1 MPSPRVLILRA
12 PGTNCDRET
21 AYAFERA
28 GAVTEPCHINRL
40 LESPQRLL
48 DFQIACLPGG
58 FSYGDDVAA
67 GRILANQFRH
77 HLTDFLREFRDA
89 GKLIFGICNGF
100 QILIKSGILL
110 EDEPAGPPATLTWNE
125 SGRYTDRWV
134 HVQATGDRCVFLRG
148 IERMFLP
155 IAHAEGK
162 FVTRDLEALARL
174 RAAGQLALRYTTEAG
189 TSSMDEPLPF
199 PANPNG
205 SMRPDRPSV
214 RTDAPPRTPHR
225 SHSSSPLDA
234 IGASRSWRWFQGVS
248 ERRSLLR
255 MMYDGLPVRRSGP
268 CITSSLWGR
277 FATCPP
283 VPLPAGQVENLPHE
297 ALSVVRRTSS
307 PSIRPVQ
314 NERSRRPE
322 SLNESVVG
330 QVCNLPSGSQASRA
344 G

>member
-58 FSYGDDVAA
+58 FSYGDDIAA

-162 FVTRDLEALARL
+162 FVTRDLETLARL

-205 SMRPDRPSV
+205 AWANVAGVCDPTGRVFGLMPHPERHIDHTHHPHWTRL
-214 RTDAPPRTPHR
+214 APREVG
-225 SHSSSPLDA
+225 D
-234 IGASRSWRWFQGVS
+234 GFKVFQNAVA
-248 ERRSLLR
+248 
-255 MMYDGLPVRRSGP
+255 Y
-268 CITSSLWGR
+268 
-277 FATCPP
+277 FA
-283 VPLPAGQVENLPHE
+283 
-297 ALSVVRRTSS
+297 
-307 PSIRPVQ
+307 
-314 NERSRRPE
+314 
-322 SLNESVVG
+322 
-330 QVCNLPSGSQASRA
+330 
-344 G
+344 